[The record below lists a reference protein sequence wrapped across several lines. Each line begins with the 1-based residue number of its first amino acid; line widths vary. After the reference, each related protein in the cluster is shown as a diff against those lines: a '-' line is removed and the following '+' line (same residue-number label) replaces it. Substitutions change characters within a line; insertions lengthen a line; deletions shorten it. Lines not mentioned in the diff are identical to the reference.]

1 MWARVAKEVE
11 SFPTAVLTTVG
22 VDGYP
27 ASLRCG
33 ARFDAAMQVIEL
45 EIPAG
50 FALAPGPADL
60 LWHRHDLRLWNLR
73 ELVVQG
79 DLEPGAGG
87 WRLRPSRLLDGQGSG
102 GLLGQLWSVRRLRR
116 TAAGYLAKRGLARPA
131 VDWDSINRLKDEAK
145 AMEHGR

>member
-1 MWARVAKEVE
+1 MWARVAKEIE
-11 SFPTAVLTTVG
+11 AFPTAVLTTVG
-22 VDGYP
+22 GDGYP

-45 EIPAG
+45 VVPAG
-50 FALAPGPADL
+50 AELAPGPANL
-60 LWHRHDLRLWNLR
+60 LWHRHDLRLWKLR
-73 ELVVQG
+73 ELVVLG

-87 WRLRPSRLLDGQGSG
+87 WTLRPTRLLDGQGSG
-102 GLLGQLWSVRRLRR
+102 GAIGQLQAVRRLRR

-145 AMEHGR
+145 AMERGA